1 VKQRTEP
8 VTGELGFQ
16 SWLRPALPAVGRNV
30 DYHRF
35 REQLEATD
43 RLLRSSH
50 LEAMAMD
57 FALEG
62 WHDNASPADLDRRL
76 RGAIKALRVS
86 VLHAMTGRQAL
97 RKFSVALSGSEQL
110 ADFCGARTLSG
121 IKGVSKSALK
131 RDLNFFNAE
140 QVRRMHQVL
149 LEMSGEEDRAGELG
163 LLAALDHSVCL
174 IDCTCLETPI
184 HYPTDWVLLR
194 DVSRTLLKAIL
205 LIRRAGLRHRMP
217 EAPERLAGRMNRLCV
232 AMTHTRRR
240 VDGKRRRKRVLREMK
255 HLLKTVGKHA
265 RRHRELLAGKWPQ
278 TGYTE
283 PQAAQIIARI
293 DRMLGQLPQ
302 VIKQAH
308 ERIIGA
314 RRVADAEKI
323 HSVYETD
330 TLVIVRGK
338 AGREVEF
345 GNTLLISETMSGLI
359 SDWQLHE
366 HRAPAE
372 WQQVQT
378 SIERQNKYDLSA
390 PIIAVVG
397 DRGTASKQGSKLL
410 DAADIYDATC
420 PRSPAELK
428 ERLREEPFCQLQKRR
443 GSTEARIAILK
454 QRLGGRLTNKGFA
467 SRERAVAWSVLSH
480 NLWLIA
486 RLLAAAR
493 PTLRAAA

>member
-1 VKQRTEP
+1 M
-8 VTGELGFQ
+8 
-16 SWLRPALPAVGRNV
+16 GRNV

-43 RLLRSSH
+43 RLLRDSH

-62 WHDNASPADLDRRL
+62 WRDNASPADLDRRL

-140 QVRRMHQVL
+140 QIRRMHQVL

-163 LLAALDHSVCL
+163 LPGALDHSVCL

-217 EAPERLAGRMNRLCV
+217 EAPERLAGHMNRLCV

-240 VDGKRRRKRVLREMK
+240 VDGKRRRKHVLREIK
-255 HLLKTVGKHA
+255 HLLKTIGKHA
-265 RRHRELLAGKWPQ
+265 RRHRELLEEKWSQTDYSEPQ
-278 TGYTE
+278 T
-283 PQAAQIIARI
+283 AQIIARI
-293 DRMLGQLPQ
+293 DCMLGQLLP

-308 ERIIGA
+308 ERIIGG
-314 RRVADAEKI
+314 RRVADADKI
-323 HSVYETD
+323 NSIYETD

-378 SIERQNKYDLSA
+378 SIERQNAYDLA

-410 DAADIYDATC
+410 EAADIYDATC

-428 ERLREEPFCQLQKRR
+428 VRLQEERFGELQKRR

-454 QRLGGRLTNKGFA
+454 QRHGGRLRNKGFA
-467 SRERAVAWSVLSH
+467 SREHAVAWSVLGH

-493 PTLRAAA
+493 PTLLVAA